1 MTVQLT
7 ITLPAEVVE
16 SVRRAV
22 AEGRAAS
29 ESDYI
34 ADSIAMR
41 ERLEN
46 LQDALAEWDPAS
58 TQT

>member
-7 ITLPAEVVE
+7 ITLPVEVVE

-34 ADSIAMR
+34 ADSIAVR

-46 LQDALAEWDPAS
+46 LHDVLAEWDPAATRS
-58 TQT
+58 